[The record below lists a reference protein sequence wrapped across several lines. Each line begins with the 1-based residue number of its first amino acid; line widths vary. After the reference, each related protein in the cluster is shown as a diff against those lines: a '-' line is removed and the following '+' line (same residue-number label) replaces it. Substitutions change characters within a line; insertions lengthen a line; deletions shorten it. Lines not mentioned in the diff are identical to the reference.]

1 MRKLT
6 PTPYDTIAYPSV
18 VQSSVQ
24 PEPMAVAAKLAGLD
38 PVPLDQA
45 RVLEI
50 GGGTCF
56 GLIAF
61 AAANPGSSCHGIDLA
76 ATAIARGQEL
86 AGDNVPNVT
95 LAVADIMTAHELY
108 PAGSFDYV
116 IAHGVYAWV
125 PEPVRRALLKLVAHV
140 LSDRGVA
147 LISYNAM
154 PGGHI
159 RLILRETVLHAVAG
173 IDDPQERVAQAYAF
187 LEDYAQPQE
196 GDEPLLVALRG
207 HAESMLKRLP
217 GVLFHDEMAEFFAPV
232 SLSDFVH
239 AAGDYGLKFLNDAG
253 RNRSFDGFLKRDAGD
268 VADPDG
274 QVLRAAQARD
284 YREICFFRAT
294 LLVPNAAPVDRRIDS
309 ARMEDMW
316 ISAEFETLSDGE
328 FRMGQDRFTVS
339 DPQLAQ
345 ALAELA
351 SIAPARR
358 PVREIANNDHQRQVL
373 LALRND
379 WFVMFHLGPAGFVL
393 SPGDK
398 PETGAWTRGMLLR
411 GERDVVSFTYTQMHI
426 DQPELRALLIAT
438 DGTRSLAEL
447 ATMDHGIPADQTA
460 AALQSAAQKGLLL
473 R

>member
-1 MRKLT
+1 MT
-6 PTPYDTIAYPSV
+6 TPYDTVTYPTV
-18 VQSSVQ
+18 VQGSVQ
-24 PEPMAVAAKLAGLD
+24 AEPMAVAAKLAGLD

-86 AGDNVPNVT
+86 AGDDVPNVT
-95 LAVADIMTAHELY
+95 LRVADIMAAHELY

-147 LISYNAM
+147 LVSYNAM

-173 IDDPQERVAQAYAF
+173 IDDPQDRIAQAYAF
-187 LEDYAQPQE
+187 LEDYAKPQK
-196 GDEPLLVALRG
+196 DDDALRVSLRS

-217 GVLFHDEMAEFFAPV
+217 GVLFHDEMGEFFAPL

-239 AAGDYGLKFLNDAG
+239 VAEDAGLKFLNDAG
-253 RNRSFDGFLKRDAGD
+253 QNRNFDGFLTQDAGD
-268 VADPDG
+268 VADPDAE
-274 QVLRAAQARD
+274 VLRAAQARD

-294 LLVPNAAPVDRRIDS
+294 LLVRNTAPLDRRIDS
-309 ARMEDMW
+309 ARMEDLW
-316 ISAEFETLSDGE
+316 ISAEFETLPDGE
-328 FRMGQDRFTVS
+328 FRMGPDRVTVS
-339 DPQLAQ
+339 DPQLAL

-351 SIAPARR
+351 TIAPARR
-358 PVREIANNDHQRQVL
+358 PVREIAINDHQRQVL
-373 LALRND
+373 LALHHD
-379 WFVMFHLGPAGFVL
+379 WFVMLHLGPEGFAL
-393 SPGDK
+393 SPGDR
-398 PETGAWTRGMLLR
+398 PETGGWTRGMLRR
-411 GERDVVSFTYTQMHI
+411 GERDVVSFNYTQMHI
-426 DQPELRALLIAT
+426 DQPELRALLIAA

-447 ATMDHGIPADQTA
+447 AAMDHGIPADETE
-460 AALQSAAQKGLLL
+460 AALQSAARKGLQF